1 MKISEICI
9 TLRGEEKLKAFANI
23 TFDDCFVI
31 HGVKVI
37 QGSSGYFVSMP
48 SRKKDDGTYR
58 DIAHP
63 TNQEMRKKI
72 EECILKAYA
81 VAFAQDLGTGKE
93 KGRSRTFVDRET
105 VKTETEWPD
114 RLRRSG

>member
-1 MKISEICI
+1 VRISEICI
-9 TLRGEEKLKAFANI
+9 TLRDEEKLKAFANI

-37 QGSSGYFVSMP
+37 QGPSGYFVSMP

-63 TNQEMRKKI
+63 TNQEMRKMI
-72 EECILKAYA
+72 EECILKAYSA
-81 VAFAQDLGTGKE
+81 AFAKDMSTE
-93 KGRSRTFVDRET
+93 KPGARSRTFVERDT
-105 VKTETEWPD
+105 VKTKTEWPD
-114 RLRRSG
+114 RLRQSG